1 MSTRRYTDEENRFIQ
16 EVYPGRTRAETLAL
30 FNGRFSP
37 PITEKALAQR
47 CLKLGVSKNMPKRA
61 HTFTHKGYVYVKTG
75 DKKNPY
81 IQKRTLI
88 WEKANGE
95 IPGGHFIISLDGDK
109 QNLDLKN
116 LMTVSRAELAYMNR
130 NGLHSVNPD
139 ITRLG
144 VALARS
150 HCALGKY
157 FREKLGM
164 RLDKFVER
172 ERRRLEWKGRP

>member
-1 MSTRRYTDEENRFIQ
+1 MSTRRYTDEENRFIM

-37 PITEKALAQR
+37 PITENGLKQK
-47 CLKLGVSKNMPKRA
+47 CLRLGVAKKMPKRGQ
-61 HTFTHKGYVYVKTG
+61 TFTRNGYACVKTG
-75 DKKNPY
+75 NKNKP
-81 IQKRTLI
+81 IRQMQALI

-95 IPGGHFIISLDGDK
+95 IPDGHAVIFLDGNRSNFSLE
-109 QNLDLKN
+109 NLAL
-116 LMTVSRAELAYMNR
+116 VSRAELAYMNR
-130 NGLHSVNPD
+130 NNLRSPNPD

-164 RLDKFVER
+164 KIDKFVEK
-172 ERRRLEWKGRP
+172 EKRRIKRKGQI